1 MCVSWEVSRVVRAV
15 FELQKAYKES
25 QSDLDGWGLCSVK
38 LRAYQLDG
46 LSWLVQR
53 HSDGNGCILGSVMKW
68 DWERLCRFVTT
79 NDYL

>member
-1 MCVSWEVSRVVRAV
+1 MQFGSKRARLCALFASENMEFVRSV
-15 FELQKAYKES
+15 NKASSSSGGPVKKLS

-53 HSDGNGCILGSVMKW
+53 HSDGLSRN
-68 DWERLCRFVTT
+68 
-79 NDYL
+79 